1 MQYAIMPPTIDPNVA
16 AKTTGNARFLF
27 AIIGG
32 VIKTSGGIKRNIDS
46 HTVIKNTNQVYV
58 LVSARDNRYSDS
70 FINFSLAQILIYYTV
85 ISHIKQWKRY
95 AKDKN

>member
-1 MQYAIMPPTIDPNVA
+1 
-16 AKTTGNARFLF
+16 
-27 AIIGG
+27 
-32 VIKTSGGIKRNIDS
+32 
-46 HTVIKNTNQVYV
+46 